1 MQSAKSKLNKTK
13 KDFYHDVLQI
23 KDALSDTADGVKSR
37 ASSLVTDL
45 LKDLQDKE
53 SNMEDYIKEKPLQSM
68 GFAVL
73 FGIVIAKFIL

>member
-1 MQSAKSKLNKTK
+1 
-13 KDFYHDVLQI
+13 
-23 KDALSDTADGVKSR
+23 
-37 ASSLVTDL
+37 